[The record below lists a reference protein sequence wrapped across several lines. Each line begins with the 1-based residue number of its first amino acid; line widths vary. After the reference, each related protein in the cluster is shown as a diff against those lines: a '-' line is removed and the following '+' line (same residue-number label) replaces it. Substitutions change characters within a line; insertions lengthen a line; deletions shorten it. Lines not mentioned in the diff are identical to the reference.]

1 MDSNIFDLIKK
12 ANDTTLNRH
21 GNLITLERAVF
32 LSWWCDKGDCAF
44 CYMSTQKNKIKDP
57 KKARRNVYNIYAEA
71 EMCKRLDW
79 NIEFLSGGYES
90 FTTQEIKEIATT
102 IKDITGDGVWLNTGI
117 TDELGE
123 YGSEIKGITG
133 AVEVAN
139 PEIHERVCP
148 DELGEY
154 GSEIKG
160 ITGAVEVANPEI
172 HERVCPSKKLED
184 ISNMLDV
191 AGDLGFKKAITVILG
206 LGETLEDVGY
216 LMDYIRDHKIDRVIF
231 YSLNPHK
238 ETIYANSSQPASL
251 YYAQVVAQVR
261 LAFPDIEII
270 CGTWIDNLA
279 NIGILILSG
288 ANGITKF
295 PLFKMFGTKYGKRV
309 EEEVKWAGRELKG
322 TFTDKTQLGPEKSEV
337 SPDLDKFIKRYVK
350 ESLKNKY

>member
-1 MDSNIFDLIKK
+1 MDSNIFDLIKN
-12 ANDTTLNRH
+12 ANETTLKRH

-57 KKARRNVYNIYAEA
+57 KKARRNVSNIYAEA
-71 EMCKRLDW
+71 EMCRRLDW

-90 FTTQEIKEIATT
+90 FTTQEIKEIAST

-117 TDELGE
+117 TDELNQ
-123 YGSEIKGITG
+123 Y
-133 AVEVAN
+133 
-139 PEIHERVCP
+139 C
-148 DELGEY
+148 D
-154 GSEIKG
+154 EIKG

-172 HERVCPSKKLED
+172 HERVCPSKKLDD

-191 AGDLGFKKAITVILG
+191 AGDLGFKKAITIILG
-206 LGETLEDVGY
+206 LGETLEDVNY
-216 LMDYIRDHKIDRVIF
+216 IIDYIKDHKIDRVIF

-238 ETIYANSSQPASL
+238 ETIYADSSQPASL
-251 YYAQVVAQVR
+251 YYAQVVSQVR

-322 TFTDKTQLGPEKSEV
+322 TFTDKAKLGPEKSEV

>member
-1 MDSNIFDLIKK
+1 MESNIFDLIKD
-12 ANDTTLNRH
+12 ANEITLKNH
-21 GNLITLERAVF
+21 GNLITLERAIF

-57 KKARRNVYNIYAEA
+57 TKARRNTSNIYAEA

-90 FTTQEIKEIATT
+90 FTIPEIKTIAST

-117 TDELGE
+117 TDELE
-123 YGSEIKGITG
+123 EFGSEITGITG

-139 PEIHERVCP
+139 PIIHE
-148 DELGEY
+148 
-154 GSEIKG
+154 K
-160 ITGAVEVANPEI
+160 
-172 HERVCPSKKLED
+172 VCPSKKLED
-184 ISNMLDV
+184 ISSMLDT
-191 AGDLGFKKAITVILG
+191 ANDLGFKKAITIILG
-206 LGETLEDVGY
+206 LGETLDDV
-216 LMDYIRDHKIDRVIF
+216 DYIIDYIKDHKIDRVIF

-295 PLFKMFGTKYGKRV
+295 PLFKMFATKYGKRV

-322 TFTDKTQLGPEKSEV
+322 TFTDKDKLGPEKSEI

>member
-12 ANDTTLNRH
+12 ANETTLKKH
-21 GNLITLERAVF
+21 GDLITLERAVF

-44 CYMSTQKNKIKDP
+44 CYMSTQKDKIKDP
-57 KKARRNVYNIYAEA
+57 KKARRNINNIYAEA

-117 TDELGE
+117 TDELEE
-123 YGSEIKGITG
+123 YGSEIAGITG

-139 PEIHERVCP
+139 PQIHE
-148 DELGEY
+148 
-154 GSEIKG
+154 
-160 ITGAVEVANPEI
+160 N
-172 HERVCPSKKLED
+172 VCPSKKLDD

-191 AGDLGFKKAITVILG
+191 AEDLGFKKAITIILG
-206 LGETLEDVGY
+206 LGETLDDVSY
-216 LMDYIRDHKIDRVIF
+216 LIEYIKDHNIDRVIF

-238 ETIYANSSQPASL
+238 ETVYANSSQPASL
-251 YYAQVVAQVR
+251 YYAQVVSQVR
-261 LAFPDIEII
+261 LAFPEIEII

-309 EEEVKWAGRELKG
+309 EEEVKWAGRQLKG
-322 TFTDKTQLGPEKSEV
+322 TFTDKSQLGPEKSEV
-337 SPDLDKFIKRYVK
+337 SPDSDKFIKRYVK

>member
-12 ANDTTLNRH
+12 ANEITLKNH
-21 GNLITLERAVF
+21 GNLITLERAIF

-44 CYMSTQKNKIKDP
+44 CYMSTQKDKIKDP
-57 KKARRNVYNIYAEA
+57 KKARRNISNIYAEA

-90 FTTQEIKEIATT
+90 FTTQEIKQIATT

-117 TDELGE
+117 TDELDE
-123 YGSEIKGITG
+123 YGSEITGITG

-139 PEIHERVCP
+139 PKIHE
-148 DELGEY
+148 
-154 GSEIKG
+154 K
-160 ITGAVEVANPEI
+160 
-172 HERVCPSKKLED
+172 VCPSKKLED
-184 ISNMLDV
+184 ISNMLDT
-191 AGDLGFKKAITVILG
+191 ANSLGFKKAITIILG
-206 LGETLEDVGY
+206 LGETLEDVEY
-216 LMDYIRDHKIDRVIF
+216 IIDYIKDHKIDRVIF

-295 PLFKMFGTKYGKRV
+295 PLFKMFATKYGKRV
-309 EEEVKWAGRELKG
+309 EEEVKWAGRDLKG
-322 TFTDKTQLGPEKSEV
+322 TFTDKNKLGPKQSEI
-337 SPDLDKFIKRYVK
+337 SPDLDKFIKRYVN

>member
-1 MDSNIFDLIKK
+1 MDSNIFDLIKD
-12 ANDTTLNRH
+12 ANEITLKKH

-57 KKARRNVYNIYAEA
+57 TKARRNVSNILAEA
-71 EMCKRLDW
+71 EMCRRLDW
-79 NIEFLSGGYES
+79 NIEFLSGGYKS
-90 FTTQEIKEIATT
+90 FTTQEIKQIATD

-117 TDELGE
+117 TDELNE

-133 AVEVAN
+133 AIEVAN
-139 PEIHERVCP
+139 PEIHE
-148 DELGEY
+148 
-154 GSEIKG
+154 K
-160 ITGAVEVANPEI
+160 
-172 HERVCPSKKLED
+172 VCPSKKLDD

-191 AGDLGFKKAITVILG
+191 AGDLGFKKAITIILG
-206 LGETLEDVGY
+206 LGETLDDVDY
-216 LMDYIRDHKIDRVIF
+216 LIDYIKDHNIDRVIF

-238 ETIYANSSQPASL
+238 ETVYANSSQPASL

-295 PLFKMFGTKYGKRV
+295 PLFKMFATKYGKRV

-322 TFTDKTQLGPEKSEV
+322 TFTDKNMLGPQKSEV
-337 SPDLDKFIKRYVK
+337 NPELDKFIKRYVK

>member
-1 MDSNIFDLIKK
+1 MDFDLIKK
-12 ANDTTLNRH
+12 ANEITLKNH

-44 CYMSTQKNKIKDP
+44 CYMSTQKEKIKDP
-57 KKARRNVYNIYAEA
+57 QKARRNINNIFAEA

-90 FTTQEIKEIATT
+90 FTTQEIKNIAEK
-102 IKDITGDGVWLNTGI
+102 IKNITGDGVWLNTGI
-117 TDELGE
+117 TDELNE

-139 PEIHERVCP
+139 PKIH
-148 DELGEY
+148 
-154 GSEIKG
+154 KK
-160 ITGAVEVANPEI
+160 
-172 HERVCPSKKLED
+172 VCPSKKLED
-184 ISNMLDV
+184 ITNMLDV
-191 AGDLGFKKAITVILG
+191 AGDLGFKKAITIILG
-206 LGETLEDVGY
+206 LGETLEDVTY
-216 LMDYIRDHKIDRVIF
+216 ILDYIKEHEINRVIF

-251 YYAQVVAQVR
+251 YYAQVVSKIR

-322 TFTDKTQLGPEKSEV
+322 TFTNEKKLGPTKSEI
-337 SPDLDKFIKRYVK
+337 SQDLDRFVKRYVE
-350 ESLKNKY
+350 ESLKNMY

>member
-1 MDSNIFDLIKK
+1 MESNIFDLIKD
-12 ANDTTLNRH
+12 ANEITLKNH
-21 GNLITLERAVF
+21 GNLITLERAIF

-57 KKARRNVYNIYAEA
+57 TKARRNTSNIYAEA

-90 FTTQEIKEIATT
+90 FTIPEIKTIAST

-117 TDELGE
+117 TDELE
-123 YGSEIKGITG
+123 EFGSEITGITG

-139 PEIHERVCP
+139 PIIHE
-148 DELGEY
+148 
-154 GSEIKG
+154 K
-160 ITGAVEVANPEI
+160 
-172 HERVCPSKKLED
+172 VCPSKKLED
-184 ISNMLDV
+184 ISSMLDT
-191 AGDLGFKKAITVILG
+191 ANDLGFKKAITIILG
-206 LGETLEDVGY
+206 LGETLDDV
-216 LMDYIRDHKIDRVIF
+216 DYIIDYIKDHKVDRVIF

-238 ETIYANSSQPASL
+238 ETVYANSSQPASL

-295 PLFKMFGTKYGKRV
+295 PLFKMFATKYGKRV

-322 TFTDKTQLGPEKSEV
+322 TFTDKDKLGPEKSEI

>member
-1 MDSNIFDLIKK
+1 MDSNIFDMIKK
-12 ANDTTLNRH
+12 ANEITLKNH
-21 GNLITLERAVF
+21 GDLITLERAVF

-44 CYMSTQKNKIKDP
+44 CYMSTQKEKIKDP
-57 KKARRNVYNIYAEA
+57 TKARRNIYNIYAEA

-90 FTTQEIKEIATT
+90 FTTQEIKQIATT

-117 TDELGE
+117 TDDLAE

-139 PEIHERVCP
+139 PQIH
-148 DELGEY
+148 
-154 GSEIKG
+154 K
-160 ITGAVEVANPEI
+160 
-172 HERVCPSKKLED
+172 RVCPSKKLED

-191 AGDLGFKKAITVILG
+191 AGDLGFKKAITIILG
-206 LGETLEDVGY
+206 LGETLEDTSY
-216 LMDYIRDHKIDRVIF
+216 IIDYIKEHKIDRVIF

-251 YYAQVVAQVR
+251 YYAQVVAEVR

-309 EEEVKWAGRELKG
+309 EEEVKWAGRQLKG
-322 TFTDKTQLGPEKSEV
+322 TFTDKAQLGPKQSEV

>member
-1 MDSNIFDLIKK
+1 MDSNIFDMIKK
-12 ANDTTLNRH
+12 ANDITLKNH

-44 CYMSTQKNKIKDP
+44 CYMSTQKEKIKDP
-57 KKARRNVYNIYAEA
+57 TKARRNISNIFAEA

-79 NIEFLSGGYES
+79 NIEFLSGGYKS
-90 FTTQEIKEIATT
+90 FTTQEIKNIATT

-117 TDELGE
+117 TDDLDQ
-123 YGSEIKGITG
+123 YGDEITGITG

-139 PEIHERVCP
+139 PEIH
-148 DELGEY
+148 
-154 GSEIKG
+154 
-160 ITGAVEVANPEI
+160 N
-172 HERVCPSKKLED
+172 RVCPSKKLDD

-191 AGDLGFKKAITVILG
+191 AGDLKFKKAITIILG
-206 LGETLEDVGY
+206 LGERLDDVEY
-216 LMDYIRDHKIDRVIF
+216 VIDYIKDHKIDRVIF

-238 ETIYANSSQPASL
+238 ETVYANSSQPASL

-322 TFTDKTQLGPEKSEV
+322 TFTDKSKLGPEQSEV

>member
-1 MDSNIFDLIKK
+1 MDFDLIKK
-12 ANDTTLNRH
+12 ANEITLKNH

-44 CYMSTQKNKIKDP
+44 CYMSTQKEKIKDP
-57 KKARRNVYNIYAEA
+57 QKARRNINNIFAEA

-90 FTTQEIKEIATT
+90 FTTQEIKNIAEK
-102 IKDITGDGVWLNTGI
+102 IKNITGDGVWLNTGI
-117 TDELGE
+117 TDELNE

-139 PEIHERVCP
+139 PKIH
-148 DELGEY
+148 
-154 GSEIKG
+154 KK
-160 ITGAVEVANPEI
+160 
-172 HERVCPSKKLED
+172 VCPSKKLED
-184 ISNMLDV
+184 ITNMLDV
-191 AGDLGFKKAITVILG
+191 AGDLGFKKAITIILG
-206 LGETLEDVGY
+206 LGETLEDVTY
-216 LMDYIRDHKIDRVIF
+216 ILDYIKEHEINRVIF

-251 YYAQVVAQVR
+251 YYAQVVSKIR

-322 TFTDKTQLGPEKSEV
+322 TFTNEKKLGPTKSEI
-337 SPDLDKFIKRYVK
+337 SQDLDKFVKRYVE
-350 ESLKNKY
+350 ESLKNMY

>member
-1 MDSNIFDLIKK
+1 MDPDIFDLMKK
-12 ANDTTLNRH
+12 ANKTTLEKH
-21 GNLITLERAVF
+21 GNLIPLERAVF

-57 KKARRNVYNIYAEA
+57 AKARRNMNNIFAEA

-90 FTTQEIKEIATT
+90 FTTQEIKHIATT

-117 TDELGE
+117 TDEL
-123 YGSEIKGITG
+123 
-133 AVEVAN
+133 A
-139 PEIHERVCP
+139 
-148 DELGEY
+148 EY

-172 HERVCPSKKLED
+172 HERVCPSKKLDD
-184 ISNMLDV
+184 ISNMLDT
-191 AGDLGFKKAITVILG
+191 AHDLGFKKAITIILG
-206 LGETLEDVGY
+206 LGETLDDV
-216 LMDYIRDHKIDRVIF
+216 DYIINYIKDHKIDRVIF

-238 ETIYANSSQPASL
+238 ETIYADSSQPASL
-251 YYAQVVAQVR
+251 YYAQVVSQVR

-322 TFTDKTQLGPEKSEV
+322 TFTDKSQLGPEKSDV
-337 SPDLDKFIKRYVK
+337 SPELDKFIKRYVK

>member
-12 ANDTTLNRH
+12 ANEVTLKNH
-21 GNLITLERAVF
+21 GDLITLERAVF

-57 KKARRNVYNIYAEA
+57 SKARRNVNNILAEA

-90 FTTQEIKEIATT
+90 FITQEIKDIATN

-117 TDELGE
+117 TDDLAEFGN
-123 YGSEIKGITG
+123 EIKGITG

-139 PEIHERVCP
+139 PQIHE
-148 DELGEY
+148 
-154 GSEIKG
+154 K
-160 ITGAVEVANPEI
+160 
-172 HERVCPSKKLED
+172 VCPSKKLED
-184 ISNMLDV
+184 ISNMLDT
-191 AGDLGFKKAITVILG
+191 AGDLGFKKAITIILG
-206 LGETLEDVGY
+206 LGERLDDVSY
-216 LMDYIRDHKIDRVIF
+216 LIDYIKDHKIDRVIF

-251 YYAQVVAQVR
+251 YYAQVVAQIR
-261 LAFPDIEII
+261 LEFPDIEII

-295 PLFKMFGTKYGKRV
+295 PLFKMFATKYGKRV
-309 EEEVKWAGRELKG
+309 EEEVKWAGRQLKG
-322 TFTDKTQLGPEKSEV
+322 TFTDKSMLGPEKSEI

>member
-1 MDSNIFDLIKK
+1 MESNIFDLIKD
-12 ANDTTLNRH
+12 ANEITLKNH
-21 GNLITLERAVF
+21 GNLITLERAIF

-57 KKARRNVYNIYAEA
+57 AKARRNTNNIYAEA

-90 FTTQEIKEIATT
+90 FTIPEIKNIAST

-117 TDELGE
+117 TTELE
-123 YGSEIKGITG
+123 EFGSEITGITG

-139 PEIHERVCP
+139 PKIHE
-148 DELGEY
+148 
-154 GSEIKG
+154 K
-160 ITGAVEVANPEI
+160 
-172 HERVCPSKKLED
+172 VCPSKKLDD
-184 ISNMLDV
+184 ISNMLDT
-191 AGDLGFKKAITVILG
+191 ANDLGFKKAITIILG
-206 LGETLEDVGY
+206 LGETLEDVN
-216 LMDYIRDHKIDRVIF
+216 YIIEYIKDHKIDRVIF

-295 PLFKMFGTKYGKRV
+295 PLFKMFATKYGKRV

-322 TFTDKTQLGPEKSEV
+322 TFTDKNQLGPEKSEV
-337 SPDLDKFIKRYVK
+337 SPELDKFIKRYVK

>member
-1 MDSNIFDLIKK
+1 MDSNIFDLIKN
-12 ANDTTLNRH
+12 ANETTLKNH
-21 GNLITLERAVF
+21 GDLITLERAVF

-44 CYMSTQKNKIKDP
+44 CYMSTQKDKIKDP
-57 KKARRNVYNIYAEA
+57 AKARRNVSNIYAEA

-79 NIEFLSGGYES
+79 NIEFLSGGYKS
-90 FTTQEIKEIATT
+90 FTTQEIKDIATT

-117 TDELGE
+117 TDDLDQ

-139 PEIHERVCP
+139 PEIH
-148 DELGEY
+148 
-154 GSEIKG
+154 
-160 ITGAVEVANPEI
+160 N
-172 HERVCPSKKLED
+172 RVCPSKKLED
-184 ISNMLDV
+184 ISNMLDI
-191 AGDLGFKKAITVILG
+191 AGDLGFKKAITIILG
-206 LGETLEDVGY
+206 LGETLDDV
-216 LMDYIRDHKIDRVIF
+216 DYIIDYIKDHKIDRVIF

-238 ETIYANSSQPASL
+238 ETVYANSSQPASL
-251 YYAQVVAQVR
+251 YDAQVVAQVR

-309 EEEVKWAGRELKG
+309 EEEVKWAGRQLKG
-322 TFTDKTQLGPEKSEV
+322 TFTDKSKLGPEQSEV
-337 SPDLDKFIKRYVK
+337 SPDLDRFIKRYVK

>member
-1 MDSNIFDLIKK
+1 MDFDLIKK
-12 ANDTTLNRH
+12 ANEITLKNH

-44 CYMSTQKNKIKDP
+44 CYMSTQKEKIKDP
-57 KKARRNVYNIYAEA
+57 QKARRNINNICAEA

-90 FTTQEIKEIATT
+90 FTTQEIKNIAKK
-102 IKDITGDGVWLNTGI
+102 IKNITGDGVWLNTGI
-117 TDELGE
+117 TDELSE
-123 YGSEIKGITG
+123 YESEIKGITG

-139 PEIHERVCP
+139 PKIH
-148 DELGEY
+148 
-154 GSEIKG
+154 KK
-160 ITGAVEVANPEI
+160 
-172 HERVCPSKKLED
+172 VCPSKKLDD

-191 AGDLGFKKAITVILG
+191 ADDLGFKKAITIILG
-206 LGETLEDVGY
+206 LGETLEDIGY
-216 LMDYIRDHKIDRVIF
+216 IIDYIKEHKIDRVIF

-251 YYAQVVAQVR
+251 YYAQVVSQIR

-322 TFTDKTQLGPEKSEV
+322 TFTDKTKLGPEKSEI

-350 ESLKNKY
+350 ESLENKY

>member
-12 ANDTTLNRH
+12 ANEITLKNH

-44 CYMSTQKNKIKDP
+44 CYMSTQKDKIKDP
-57 KKARRNVYNIYAEA
+57 KKARRNISNIYAEA

-90 FTTQEIKEIATT
+90 FTTQEIKTIATT

-117 TDELGE
+117 TEELGE

-139 PEIHERVCP
+139 PEIH
-148 DELGEY
+148 
-154 GSEIKG
+154 
-160 ITGAVEVANPEI
+160 N
-172 HERVCPSKKLED
+172 RVCPSKKLSD

-191 AGDLGFKKAITVILG
+191 AGDLGFKKAITIILG
-206 LGETLEDVGY
+206 LGETLEDT
-216 LMDYIRDHKIDRVIF
+216 DYIIDYIKDHKIDRVIF

-251 YYAQVVAQVR
+251 YYAQVVARVR
-261 LAFPDIEII
+261 LEFPEIEII

-322 TFTDKTQLGPEKSEV
+322 TFTDKNMLGPQESEV
-337 SPDLDKFIKRYVK
+337 SPELNKFIKRYVK

>member
-12 ANDTTLNRH
+12 ANDITLKNH

-57 KKARRNVYNIYAEA
+57 KKARRNIYNIYAEA
-71 EMCKRLDW
+71 EMCRRLDW

-90 FTTQEIKEIATT
+90 FPTQEIKEIATT

-117 TDELGE
+117 TDELE
-123 YGSEIKGITG
+123 EFGSEIKGITG

-139 PEIHERVCP
+139 PDIH
-148 DELGEY
+148 
-154 GSEIKG
+154 K
-160 ITGAVEVANPEI
+160 
-172 HERVCPSKKLED
+172 RVCPSKKLED
-184 ISNMLDV
+184 ISNMMDV
-191 AGDLGFKKAITVILG
+191 AGDLGFKKAITIILG
-206 LGETLEDVGY
+206 LGETLEDVNY
-216 LMDYIRDHKIDRVIF
+216 LIDYIKEHKIDRVIF

-251 YYAQVVAQVR
+251 YYAQVVSQVR
-261 LAFPDIEII
+261 LAFPEIEII

-322 TFTDKTQLGPEKSEV
+322 TFTDKSQLGPEKSEV

>member
-1 MDSNIFDLIKK
+1 MDSNMFDMIKK
-12 ANDTTLNRH
+12 ANEITLKNH
-21 GNLITLERAVF
+21 GDLITLERAVF

-57 KKARRNVYNIYAEA
+57 KKARRNVSNIYAEA
-71 EMCKRLDW
+71 EMCRRLDW

-90 FTTQEIKEIATT
+90 FTTQEIKEIAST

-117 TDELGE
+117 TDELNQ
-123 YGSEIKGITG
+123 Y
-133 AVEVAN
+133 
-139 PEIHERVCP
+139 C
-148 DELGEY
+148 D
-154 GSEIKG
+154 EIKG

-172 HERVCPSKKLED
+172 HERVCPSKKLDD

-191 AGDLGFKKAITVILG
+191 AGDLGFKKAITIILG
-206 LGETLEDVGY
+206 LGETLEDVNY
-216 LMDYIRDHKIDRVIF
+216 IIDYIKDHKIDRVIF

-238 ETIYANSSQPASL
+238 ETIYADSSQPASL
-251 YYAQVVAQVR
+251 YYAQVVSQVR

-322 TFTDKTQLGPEKSEV
+322 TFTDKAKLGPEKSEV

>member
-1 MDSNIFDLIKK
+1 MDSNIFDQIKK
-12 ANDTTLNRH
+12 ANEITLKNH
-21 GNLITLERAVF
+21 GDLISLERAVF

-44 CYMSTQKNKIKDP
+44 CYMSTQKEKIKDP
-57 KKARRNVYNIYAEA
+57 KKARRNINNIYAEA
-71 EMCKRLDW
+71 EMCRRLDW

-102 IKDITGDGVWLNTGI
+102 IKSITGEGVWLNTGI
-117 TDELGE
+117 TDDLAEFS
-123 YGSEIKGITG
+123 SEIKGITG

-139 PEIHERVCP
+139 PDIH
-148 DELGEY
+148 
-154 GSEIKG
+154 
-160 ITGAVEVANPEI
+160 N
-172 HERVCPSKKLED
+172 RVCPSKKLED

-191 AGDLGFKKAITVILG
+191 AGDLGFKKAITIILG
-206 LGETLEDVGY
+206 LGETLDDISY
-216 LMDYIRDHKIDRVIF
+216 LIDYIKNHNIDRVIF

-251 YYAQVVAQVR
+251 YYAQVVSQIR

-309 EEEVKWAGRELKG
+309 EEEVKWAGRQLKG
-322 TFTDKTQLGPEKSEV
+322 TFTDKSKLRPNQSEV

>member
-1 MDSNIFDLIKK
+1 MDSNIFDLLKK
-12 ANDTTLNRH
+12 ANETTLKNH
-21 GNLITLERAVF
+21 GKLITLERAVF

-44 CYMSTQKNKIKDP
+44 CYMSTQKDKIKDP
-57 KKARRNVYNIYAEA
+57 KKARRNINNIYAEA

-79 NIEFLSGGYES
+79 TIEFLSGGYES
-90 FTTQEIKEIATT
+90 FTTQEIKDIATT
-102 IKDITGDGVWLNTGI
+102 IKEITGDGVWLNTGI
-117 TDELGE
+117 TDELNE
-123 YGSEIKGITG
+123 YGHEIKGITG

-139 PEIHERVCP
+139 PKIHE
-148 DELGEY
+148 
-154 GSEIKG
+154 
-160 ITGAVEVANPEI
+160 N
-172 HERVCPSKKLED
+172 VCPSKKLED

-191 AGDLGFKKAITVILG
+191 AGDLGFKKAITIILG
-206 LGETLEDVGY
+206 LGETLNDVEY
-216 LMDYIRDHKIDRVIF
+216 IIDYIRDHKIDRIIF

-309 EEEVKWAGRELKG
+309 EEEVKWAGRDIKG
-322 TFTDKTQLGPEKSEV
+322 TFTDKNKLGPEKSEIN
-337 SPDLDKFIKRYVK
+337 PELNKFIKRYVK

>member
-44 CYMSTQKNKIKDP
+44 CYMSIQKKKIKDP
-57 KKARRNVYNIYAEA
+57 TKARRNIYNIYAEA

-90 FTTQEIKEIATT
+90 FSTQEIKEIATT

-117 TDELGE
+117 T
-123 YGSEIKGITG
+123 
-133 AVEVAN
+133 
-139 PEIHERVCP
+139 